1 MHIIIIGNYAVDCNF
16 ILGMNLYLYKMKQ
29 NRTDEQLREPLSPHD
44 QNYDQEKGGDEEDKQ
59 VLLTKRKYPTRLN
72 KYGYGSQVTCTQ
84 KYITCIA
91 SKYALTYEQV
101 SP

>member
-1 MHIIIIGNYAVDCNF
+1 
-16 ILGMNLYLYKMKQ
+16 MKP

-44 QNYDQEKGGDEEDKQ
+44 QNNDQEKGEYEEDKQ

-72 KYGYGSQVTCTQ
+72 KYGYGTHVTCTQ

-91 SKYALTYEQV
+91 SKYMLTYEQV
-101 SP
+101 SF